1 MKCPDLPKLCSYE
14 GAANSIFWKSFP
26 SSKIPSNLESNVNI
40 LKLEEI
46 ILECESFLTS
56 FEVNRALQAVSKI
69 LNSELAPAKLLIFLL
84 VFAKN
89 SSNCSKYGVEIT
101 DTIANWSPKGFV
113 AGAFKAPPLSN
124 YRVNPLMAV
133 DQGKKIRPVLNVS
146 LPENASFNDNINFFE
161 MEKVSMST
169 ARRFGFSL
177 CEAGYFAKMSK
188 FNLVDAYKIIPAPLN
203 DFRLQGFCWLQKYF
217 VELKQIFGAKTAV
230 ANFDIFGNTILS
242 LWPWRVQTFQK
253 TLFIV
258 VWMTF
263 PLPLPLILPG
273 AKF

>member
-1 MKCPDLPKLCSYE
+1 MAGP
-14 GAANSIFWKSFP
+14 
-26 SSKIPSNLESNVNI
+26 
-40 LKLEEI
+40 
-46 ILECESFLTS
+46 
-56 FEVNRALQAVSKI
+56 FE
-69 LNSELAPAKLLIFLL
+69 
-84 VFAKN
+84 
-89 SSNCSKYGVEIT
+89 
-101 DTIANWSPKGFV
+101 
-113 AGAFKAPPLSN
+113 APPLSN
-124 YRVNPLMAV
+124 FRGNPLMAV
-133 DQGKKIRPVLNVS
+133 DQGENIRPVLNVS